1 MKPNDRFGEAHGN
14 KVSLR
19 ALKLKDILDITKEK
33 PMRNMKMYSH
43 LKYRV
48 TETESP

>member
-19 ALKLKDILDITKEK
+19 GIEIKGYDILDKTKGK
-33 PMRNMKMYSH
+33 SI
-43 LKYRV
+43 V
-48 TETESP
+48 I